1 MLDDSGIKKVGMGGG
16 GAENQDTKETNLGS
30 CLGQ

>member
-1 MLDDSGIKKVGMGGG
+1 MIPALRKWGGGSG
-16 GAENQDTKETNLGS
+16 GAENHDTKETNLGS